1 MDSQNNSNYNNYNN
15 SYNPPVDYS
24 GYAGGNNIP
33 VNYNG
38 YANGNNSS
46 VNYNNYVNGNN
57 PPVDYNGYAGGD
69 RRGQTSSHITAS
81 MILGLFSAILLGISM
96 FVPAMDFSKFHES
109 VQIRYSF
116 MKICENVGLI
126 SDMWRGIPIGILIAA
141 ALMLVLSFIR
151 IPPLKAIPCVIIVS
165 LIILAIV
172 DFGNVLAFA
181 RELIARFVS
190 IKVSEEPIGVGTV
203 LSSFGAGFYLLAAG
217 LVCGIVSCFVSNGSE

>member
-15 SYNPPVDYS
+15 SYNTPVDYS
-24 GYAGGNNIP
+24 GYAGGNNVP
-33 VNYNG
+33 
-38 YANGNNSS
+38 
-46 VNYNNYVNGNN
+46 VNYNNYTSGNN
-57 PPVDYNGYAGGD
+57 PPVNYNSYAGGD

>member
-15 SYNPPVDYS
+15 SYNTPVDYS
-24 GYAGGNNIP
+24 GYAGGNNVP
-33 VNYNG
+33 
-38 YANGNNSS
+38 
-46 VNYNNYVNGNN
+46 VNYNNYTGENN
-57 PPVDYNGYAGGD
+57 PPVNYNGYAGGD
-69 RRGQTSSHITAS
+69 RRGQTPSHITAS

-190 IKVSEEPIGVGTV
+190 IKVSEDPIGVGTV

>member
-1 MDSQNNSNYNNYNN
+1 MDSQNNSNYDNYNNYNN
-15 SYNPPVDYS
+15 SYNTPVDYS

-33 VNYNG
+33 VNYN
-38 YANGNNSS
+38 
-46 VNYNNYVNGNN
+46 NYINGNN
-57 PPVDYNGYAGGD
+57 PPVDYNSYAGGN
-69 RRGQTSSHITAS
+69 REGQTPSHITAS

-141 ALMLVLSFIR
+141 ALMLVLSFVR

-165 LIILAIV
+165 LIILAIA
-172 DFGNVLAFA
+172 DFGNVLEFA

-190 IKVSEEPIGVGTV
+190 IKASEDPIGAGTV

-217 LVCGIVSCFVSNGSE
+217 LVCGIVSCFVSNRSE

>member
-15 SYNPPVDYS
+15 YNNSYNTPVDYS
-24 GYAGGNNIP
+24 GYAGGNNIS

-38 YANGNNSS
+38 YAS
-46 VNYNNYVNGNN
+46 
-57 PPVDYNGYAGGD
+57 GD
-69 RRGQTSSHITAS
+69 CRGQTPSHITAS

-141 ALMLVLSFIR
+141 ALMLVLSFVR

-172 DFGNVLAFA
+172 DFGNVLEFA

-190 IKVSEEPIGVGTV
+190 IKVSEDPIGAGTI

-217 LVCGIVSCFVSNGSE
+217 LVCGIVSCFVSNRSE

>member
-15 SYNPPVDYS
+15 YNNSYNTPVDYS

-38 YANGNNSS
+38 YAS
-46 VNYNNYVNGNN
+46 
-57 PPVDYNGYAGGD
+57 GD
-69 RRGQTSSHITAS
+69 CRGQTSSHITAS

-109 VQIRYSF
+109 VHIRYRF

-141 ALMLVLSFIR
+141 ALMLVLSFVR

-165 LIILAIV
+165 LIVLAIV
-172 DFGNVLAFA
+172 PF
-181 RELIARFVS
+181 
-190 IKVSEEPIGVGTV
+190 
-203 LSSFGAGFYLLAAG
+203 
-217 LVCGIVSCFVSNGSE
+217 

>member
-15 SYNPPVDYS
+15 SYNTPVDYS
-24 GYAGGNNIP
+24 GYAGGNNVP
-33 VNYNG
+33 
-38 YANGNNSS
+38 
-46 VNYNNYVNGNN
+46 VNYNNYTGGNN
-57 PPVDYNGYAGGD
+57 PPVNYNGYAGGD
-69 RRGQTSSHITAS
+69 RRGQTPSHITAS
-81 MILGLFSAILLGISM
+81 MILGLFSSILLGISM

-190 IKVSEEPIGVGTV
+190 VKVSEDPIGVGTV

>member
-15 SYNPPVDYS
+15 YNNSYNTPVDYS
-24 GYAGGNNIP
+24 GYAGGNNIS

-38 YANGNNSS
+38 YAS
-46 VNYNNYVNGNN
+46 
-57 PPVDYNGYAGGD
+57 GD
-69 RRGQTSSHITAS
+69 CRGQTPSHITAS

-141 ALMLVLSFIR
+141 ALMLVLSFVR

-165 LIILAIV
+165 LIVLAIV
-172 DFGNVLAFA
+172 DFGNVLEFA

-190 IKVSEEPIGVGTV
+190 IKVSEEPIGAGTV

-217 LVCGIVSCFVSNGSE
+217 LVCGIVSCFVSNRSE

>member
-15 SYNPPVDYS
+15 SYNTPVDYS
-24 GYAGGNNIP
+24 GYAGGNNVP
-33 VNYNG
+33 
-38 YANGNNSS
+38 
-46 VNYNNYVNGNN
+46 VNYNNYTSGNN

>member
-15 SYNPPVDYS
+15 YNNNYNTPVDYS

-38 YANGNNSS
+38 YAS
-46 VNYNNYVNGNN
+46 
-57 PPVDYNGYAGGD
+57 GD
-69 RRGQTSSHITAS
+69 RRAQTPSHITAS

-141 ALMLVLSFIR
+141 ALMLVLSFVR

-172 DFGNVLAFA
+172 DFGNVLEFA

-190 IKVSEEPIGVGTV
+190 IKVSEDPIGAGTI

-217 LVCGIVSCFVSNGSE
+217 LVCGIVSCFVSNRSE

>member
-15 SYNPPVDYS
+15 YNNSYNTPVDYS

-38 YANGNNSS
+38 YVS
-46 VNYNNYVNGNN
+46 
-57 PPVDYNGYAGGD
+57 GD
-69 RRGQTSSHITAS
+69 RRAQTPSHITAS

-126 SDMWRGIPIGILIAA
+126 SDVWRGIPIGILIAA
-141 ALMLVLSFIR
+141 ALMLVLSFVR

-165 LIILAIV
+165 LIVLAIV
-172 DFGNVLAFA
+172 DFGNVLEFV

-190 IKVSEEPIGVGTV
+190 IKVSEDPIGAGTV

-217 LVCGIVSCFVSNGSE
+217 LVCGIVSCFVSNRSE

>member
-15 SYNPPVDYS
+15 YNNSYNTPVDYR

-38 YANGNNSS
+38 YAS
-46 VNYNNYVNGNN
+46 
-57 PPVDYNGYAGGD
+57 GD
-69 RRGQTSSHITAS
+69 CRGQTPSHITAS

-141 ALMLVLSFIR
+141 ALMLVLSFVR

-172 DFGNVLAFA
+172 DFGNVLEFA

-190 IKVSEEPIGVGTV
+190 IKVSEDPIGAGTV
-203 LSSFGAGFYLLAAG
+203 LSSFGAGFYLLAVG
-217 LVCGIVSCFVSNGSE
+217 LVCGIVSCFVSNRSE

>member
-15 SYNPPVDYS
+15 SYNTPVDYS
-24 GYAGGNNIP
+24 GYAGGDNVP
-33 VNYNG
+33 
-38 YANGNNSS
+38 
-46 VNYNNYVNGNN
+46 VNYNNYTGGNN

-69 RRGQTSSHITAS
+69 RRGQTPSHITAS

>member
-15 SYNPPVDYS
+15 YNNSYNTPVDYS
-24 GYAGGNNIP
+24 GYAGGNNVP
-33 VNYNG
+33 
-38 YANGNNSS
+38 
-46 VNYNNYVNGNN
+46 VNYNNYTGGNN
-57 PPVDYNGYAGGD
+57 PPVNYNSYAGGD

-190 IKVSEEPIGVGTV
+190 IKVSEDPIGVGTV
-203 LSSFGAGFYLLAAG
+203 MSSFGAGFYLLAAG